1 MDTRAR
7 GGGSLSHINYTRWL
21 LPSSRTTLPHVPPLA
36 ACHLER
42 ASPPTTFF
50 PLFYPSRRTRSF
62 RVFLLFL
69 SFPSFRSP
77 TNSGSSPLCLLSPPF
92 SDFTGS
98 PFLPLFFVRLVSAAS
113 SSFLCSTSRIFSTR
127 VAFFPTLSSWLA
139 TKDLLRL
146 FGSFGRLLF
155 FFHFCS
161 LHLTASPTTVLRF
174 FATIARLSNVRGYRV
189 RSRRLAFHFRLLLRA
204 RRRASAPHLLTVV
217 LRDFR
222 TPDRTSTL
230 FHRRAFPTDFSRS
243 LDRSVDT
250 SPCR

>member
-50 PLFYPSRRTRSF
+50 PLFYPSRRTPSF

-69 SFPSFRSP
+69 SFSFFRSP

-98 PFLPLFFVRLVSAAS
+98 PFLPLFFVRSVSAAS

-127 VAFFPTLSSWLA
+127 VALFPTLSSWLA
-139 TKDLLRL
+139 TKDLLWL

-155 FFHFCS
+155 FLHFCS
-161 LHLTASPTTVLRF
+161 LHLTASPTTALRF
-174 FATIARLSNVRGYRV
+174 FATIARLSDVRGYRV
-189 RSRRLAFHFRLLLRA
+189 RSRRLAFHFRPLL
-204 RRRASAPHLLTVV
+204 PPYLLIVV

-222 TPDRTSTL
+222 TSDRTSAL
-230 FHRRAFPTDFSRS
+230 FQRRAFSTDFSRS